1 MINPKKYVIGPGATA
16 RNTNLDDEPIT
27 LPDGTH
33 LDEAGAEQVAQRAL
47 ADVRRRN
54 LVPGRK
60 SLSGGN
66 RHSPVVQFRV
76 PEKIRDNVEKRAKSE
91 GISVSRLA
99 RKALEEYLAS

>member
-1 MINPKKYVIGPGATA
+1 MINPKKYVVGLGATA

-27 LPDGTH
+27 LPDGTQ
-33 LDEAGAEQVAQRAL
+33 LDEADAEQLAQRAL
-47 ADVRRRN
+47 ENVRLRK

-76 PEKIRDNVEKRAKSE
+76 PEKIRHNVEKWAKSE

-99 RKALEEYLAS
+99 RKALEQYLTS